1 MQVILHTGAHCT
13 DEDRL
18 VKCLVRNIETFRK
31 LGVAV
36 PGPGRYRKLLRDTLT
51 SMRRA
56 APSEGAREV
65 LLDAILDEDP
75 DQVDRILLSN
85 ENFFAAP
92 RLALQG
98 GVLYPLAEERLT
110 YMQELFAPDRLEL
123 FMALRNPATFLPAL
137 FSTSSLESL
146 DELLQGADPLALR
159 WSDLIERIRA
169 ALPEL
174 PITLWCNEDTPLIWG
189 QILREMAGLEPNRKI
204 SGAFDILAEIMSAE
218 GMQRFRAYLRDH
230 PDLTEMQKRRVMAAF
245 LEKFA
250 LEEKVEEE
258 LDVPG
263 WTEETIDALTD
274 LYEEDVERIGR
285 IPGVTLIA
293 P

>member
-18 VKCLVRNIETFRK
+18 VKCLVRNIEEFRR

-36 PGPGRYRKLLRDTLT
+36 PGPGRYRKLLRDALT

-65 LLDAILDEDP
+65 LLDAILEEDP
-75 DQVDRILLSN
+75 EDVDRMLLSN

-92 RLALQG
+92 RIAFQG
-98 GVLYPLAEERLT
+98 GVLYPLAEERLAF
-110 YMQELFAPDRLEL
+110 MQDLFAPDRLEL

-137 FSTSSLESL
+137 FSASSHASY
-146 DELLQGADPLALR
+146 DEMLQGADPMALR
-159 WSDLIERIRA
+159 WSDLIMRIRT

-189 QILREMAGLEPNRKI
+189 QIVREMAGLEPNRKI
-204 SGAFDILAEIMSAE
+204 TGAFDILAEIMSRE
-218 GMQRFRAYLRDH
+218 GMQRFRGYLKQH

-250 LEEKVEEE
+250 LDEKVEEE

-263 WTEETIDALTD
+263 WTDETIDALTEI
-274 LYEEDVERIGR
+274 YEEDVDAISRM
-285 IPGVTLIA
+285 PGLTMIA